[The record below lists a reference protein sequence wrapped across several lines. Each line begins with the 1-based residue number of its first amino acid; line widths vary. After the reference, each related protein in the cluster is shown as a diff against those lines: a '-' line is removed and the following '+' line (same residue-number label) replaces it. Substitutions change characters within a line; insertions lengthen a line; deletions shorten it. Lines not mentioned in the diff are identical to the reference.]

1 MSGAETRNRVGGIVR
16 GDGGEGVGGGG
27 SEF

>member
-16 GDGGEGVGGGG
+16 GNGGEGVGGGG